1 MAKKQPIL
9 SASLIDTPPVSLTP
23 AQPGRPAV
31 GWDVG
36 RFERLI
42 YDQGY
47 DAYIDRAMRCPCVD
61 KTSGQASSTCQNC
74 YGRGW
79 FFVNRRETRLIAQT
93 MGNRRKYEEW
103 SELNIGTAAI
113 TARAV
118 DRMGF
123 MDRVVLLD
131 LEGYFSEILRPTIY
145 RNELF
150 AYPVYEPLEVTDIFL
165 HVADGEPLRPLTTA
179 EFRLDKNR
187 VVFNKDLISMVESN
201 DPNAKVGNL
210 TVSIRYKHYP
220 VYHIIDVDRELMQVR
235 EGKPCATRREAL
247 TAMPVKVV
255 GRKAE
260 YVFPPMRYGDVP
272 YDNTVK

>member
-1 MAKKQPIL
+1 MSGVSNAL
-9 SASLIDTPPVSLTP
+9 STIRGMTPTSTALCAVRALT
-23 AQPGRPAV
+23 RPAV
-31 GWDVG
+31 RHRQRVKIVTG
-36 RFERLI
+36 
-42 YDQGY
+42 
-47 DAYIDRAMRCPCVD
+47 VD
-61 KTSGQASSTCQNC
+61 GSS
-74 YGRGW
+74 
-79 FFVNRRETRLIAQT
+79 LIA
-93 MGNRRKYEEW
+93 EW

-165 HVADGEPLRPLTTA
+165 HVADGEPLQPLTTA

-187 VVFNKDLISMVESN
+187 VVFNKDLIGMVESN